1 MESSTLN
8 TRARS
13 QLYMHEKVPAV
24 KAAARPNTP
33 HMVSFSAAARSW
45 KTLTAE
51 ETEMWQRRAFLANQE
66 PQQRWAKKKAR
77 QRPRRQ
83 QIGGS
88 DGWQRQQEVT
98 AFQMYMHEKVPALK
112 AVASPNTPHSVS
124 FGAAS
129 KGWKTLSTEETEMW
143 QRRAAMANQ
152 EHQRQREKKE
162 QRMQEQ
168 QERPQTQK
176 EEEPQEME
184 QIAPDQVSVPALTD
198 TGAFTASVWAQP
210 VVDESNENFQAM
222 FAAREAVR
230 QGFSLLLH
238 CSSPPLLPR
247 PLIPF
252 FDFSMPGLTE
262 TPWVAD
268 CIDRR
273 QWQHL

>member
-1 MESSTLN
+1 
-8 TRARS
+8 
-13 QLYMHEKVPAV
+13 
-24 KAAARPNTP
+24 
-33 HMVSFSAAARSW
+33 
-45 KTLTAE
+45 
-51 ETEMWQRRAFLANQE
+51 
-66 PQQRWAKKKAR
+66 
-77 QRPRRQ
+77 
-83 QIGGS
+83 
-88 DGWQRQQEVT
+88 
-98 AFQMYMHEKVPALK
+98 
-112 AVASPNTPHSVS
+112 
-124 FGAAS
+124 
-129 KGWKTLSTEETEMW
+129 
-143 QRRAAMANQ
+143 
-152 EHQRQREKKE
+152 
-162 QRMQEQ
+162 MQEQ